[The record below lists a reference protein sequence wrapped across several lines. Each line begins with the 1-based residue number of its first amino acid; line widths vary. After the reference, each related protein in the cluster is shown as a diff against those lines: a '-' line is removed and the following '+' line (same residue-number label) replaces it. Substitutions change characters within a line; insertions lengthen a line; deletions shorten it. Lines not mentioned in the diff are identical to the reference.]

1 MFAMKL
7 QAPRFR
13 NKVMLLCGV
22 LTAGMIAAPGAFARD
37 HNYSRYSGHHDY
49 NRHGW
54 HDRSRG
60 NNVGALLA
68 GAIIGGVIV
77 NALDNSQDYSRTYYA
92 PPSGYYYND
101 GYGSY
106 DGSRYYDNGY
116 SGGYGYGAKYYGNGY
131 QPAYYQPTYNQPG
144 YYYGDGY

>member
-1 MFAMKL
+1 MTAM
-7 QAPRFR
+7 QTQRSRFR
-13 NKVMLLCGV
+13 NKVMLLCGL

-37 HNYSRYSGHHDY
+37 HDYSRYSGHRDY
-49 NRHGW
+49 GRHGW
-54 HDRSRG
+54 HDRSH

-77 NALDNSQDYSRTYYA
+77 NALDNSHDYSRTYYA

-101 GYGSY
+101 GYGY

-116 SGGYGYGAKYYGNGY
+116 GGGYYGNGDTTYYGNGY
-131 QPAYYQPTYNQPG
+131 APTYYQPAYNQQG
-144 YYYGDGY
+144 YYYDGY